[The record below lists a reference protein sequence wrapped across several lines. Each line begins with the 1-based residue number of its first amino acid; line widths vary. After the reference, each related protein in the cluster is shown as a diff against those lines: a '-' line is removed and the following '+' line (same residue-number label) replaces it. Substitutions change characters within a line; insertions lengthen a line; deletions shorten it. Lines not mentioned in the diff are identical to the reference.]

1 MEVYYSCPLDVC
13 EERDVKGLYA
23 KARSGIIKNYT
34 GVGSSYE
41 EPKSPDMVINTNE
54 MGIEESV
61 SGLLDYLLIDK
72 KIFLN
77 K

>member
-1 MEVYYSCPLDVC
+1 
-13 EERDVKGLYA
+13 
-23 KARSGIIKNYT
+23 
-34 GVGSSYE
+34 
-41 EPKSPDMVINTNE
+41 MVINTNE